1 MADTFVSGG
10 RLDAD
15 TTQHDLYT
23 ATTAAIIEV
32 VICNQ
37 DSSARTVDL
46 THAPLGA
53 ADATSHY
60 LLKGFS
66 IPANDAWFC
75 PRPIKMV
82 ATDKLR
88 VKAGTASVISFRY
101 HGIET

>member
-10 RLDAD
+10 RLDND
-15 TTQHDLYT
+15 TTQHDLYV

-32 VICNQ
+32 TICNQ
-37 DSSARTVDL
+37 SGSAVAVDL

-66 IPANDAWFC
+66 VPANDSWFC
-75 PRPIKMV
+75 PRPVKLV

-88 VKAGTASVISFRY
+88 VKAGTANVVSFRY
-101 HGIET
+101 SGIET